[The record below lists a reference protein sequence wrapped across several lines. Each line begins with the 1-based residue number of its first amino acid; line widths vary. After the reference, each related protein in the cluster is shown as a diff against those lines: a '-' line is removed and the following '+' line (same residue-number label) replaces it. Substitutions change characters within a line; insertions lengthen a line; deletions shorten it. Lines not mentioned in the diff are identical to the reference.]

1 MYVTFKFISLQYGGF
16 LAIVFV
22 LQLGTGLSIF
32 AYRSKLTAGFDQGL
46 TQGMINYRN
55 YTSPS
60 ANDFD
65 LIQETVSDNSAVNNQ
80 KLSDIKRTF

>member
-1 MYVTFKFISLQYGGF
+1 MLKSIYLQYGGF

-32 AYRSKLTAGFDQGL
+32 AYRTKLTAGFDQGL

-55 YTSPS
+55 YTSPAAS
-60 ANDFD
+60 DFD
-65 LIQETVSDNSAVNNQ
+65 LIQETVSDNSTTVNNG
-80 KLSDIKRTF
+80 ST